1 MKKIAV
7 LTSGGDAPGMN
18 AAIRA
23 VVNASH
29 YHGIEVY
36 GVYRGYKGL
45 MDGSIQPLTTESVA
59 GVIHKG
65 GTILKSARS
74 EEFKQPENRQKGI
87 DQLRSLGIEGL
98 VVIGGDGSFIG
109 AQKLAEER
117 IATIALPGT
126 IDNDLA
132 YTDETI
138 GFDTA
143 VNTVLDAITKIR
155 DTSFSHEKPT
165 IIEVMGRYCGD
176 IALYAGIAGGAGTII
191 IPEEKD
197 TKDQMVEQ
205 LRQGHEKGRL
215 DHIIMLAEGVQSASS
230 LQSELKEKYGIST
243 RISVLGFIQRGGDPT
258 SRDRILA
265 SRMGVE
271 AVELLKNGHSGR
283 AVGIRNN
290 QIYHLS
296 ISHALKKEK
305 TIDQSMY
312 HLTNLLSV

>member
-1 MKKIAV
+1 MNKIAV

-23 VVNASH
+23 VVSASH

-87 DQLRSLGIEGL
+87 DQLRSLGIKGL

-109 AQKLAEER
+109 AQKLAEEG

-191 IPEEKD
+191 IPEEKG
-197 TKDQMVEQ
+197 TKDQMIEQ
-205 LRQGHEKGRL
+205 IRQGHEKGSL

-230 LQSELKEKYGIST
+230 LQSELKEKYGISS

-312 HLTNLLSV
+312 HLTNLLSL